1 MPEPIVSVA
10 QMRDRERRTW
20 ATGVTP
26 AAVIQRAGRAV
37 AEAALR
43 MTREGAPVLV
53 LSGRGHNG
61 DDAEV
66 AAGHLEG
73 REVTCLRL
81 GDPPSFAEAQAWLGR
96 YWGRVDALIVDGLFG
111 IGLNRS
117 LDGPWAALVTDLN
130 RSGVPVLAVDVP
142 SGLDADTG
150 QPLGAAVMAA
160 RTVTLGSVKRG
171 LVLDEA
177 ARYVGRLE
185 LASDIGLIP
194 EDAPATCWWTVA
206 GDFLSYPPRRSVSGH
221 KGTFGHVAVVAGS
234 QGYHGAAVLSARG
247 ALRARPGLVSVI
259 TDERCYLPV
268 ASALQSPMVRP
279 WSGEP
284 WDGPGITAVVVGP
297 GLASSALSPT
307 WRSEMERVW
316 NESLCPVVVD
326 ASALGWLPPAGAC
339 AGLRVVT
346 PHPGEAARMLG
357 GCGVGASGDPTG
369 KLPTGDPPSADGR
382 VIHGMTGAEVQQD
395 RMAAMAGL
403 LERWAGTELWV
414 VLKGR
419 HTLVGAAGQ
428 GVWVNSSGNP
438 GLAQGGTGDVLA
450 GYLGGL
456 LAQPAWLEQAGAAV
470 RYAVWRHG
478 AVADALESTGEAWT
492 SEDLAGAMGR
502 VV

>member
-26 AAVIQRAGRAV
+26 SSVIQRAGRAV

-43 MTREGAPVLV
+43 MTLVGAPVLV
-53 LSGRGHNG
+53 LAGRGHNG

-66 AAGHLEG
+66 AAGRLEG
-73 REVTCLRL
+73 RDVTCLRL
-81 GDPPSFAEAQAWLGR
+81 GEPPSFAEAQAWLGR
-96 YWGRVDALIVDGLFG
+96 YWGRGDALIVDGLFG
-111 IGLNRS
+111 IGLNRP
-117 LDGPWAALVTDLN
+117 LEGLWAALVTDLN

-150 QPLGAAVMAA
+150 QPMGAAVMAA
-160 RTVTLGSVKRG
+160 LTVTLGSVKRG

-194 EDAPATCWWTVA
+194 EDAPSTCWWTVA
-206 GDFLSYPPRRSVSGH
+206 GDFLAFPPRRPETGH
-221 KGTFGHVAVVAGS
+221 KGTFGHLAVVAGS
-234 QGYHGAAVLSARG
+234 QGYHGAAVLAARG

-279 WSGEP
+279 WAGEP
-284 WDGPGITAVVVGP
+284 WDGPGVTAVVVGP

-316 NESLCPVVVD
+316 KEALCPVVVD
-326 ASALGWLPPAGAC
+326 ASALGWLPQEGEC

-369 KLPTGDPPSADGR
+369 NVPMGETASAEGR
-382 VIHGMTGAEVQQD
+382 AIHGMTGAAVQRD
-395 RMAAMAGL
+395 RMSAMAGL
-403 LERWAGTELWV
+403 LERWAGAEFWV

-438 GLAQGGTGDVLA
+438 GLAQGGSGDVLA

-456 LAQPAWLEQAGAAV
+456 LAQPAWREQPGVAV

-478 AVADALESTGEAWT
+478 AVADALEATGEAWT
-492 SEDLAGAMGR
+492 TEDLAEAMGQ